1 MTYISTKLKKEISI
15 NKIITIHYFEYMKD
29 FIFHGE
35 SHDFWEFLY
44 VDKGSVL
51 VRAQDKQYELNAG
64 DIIFHRPNE
73 FHAIQSIG
81 NKAPNLVAISFICN
95 SPAMEFFYSKYCT
108 LFLEERALISNIIGE
123 ARNSFTTPLHLPA
136 IEEVKLSDDAPFGSQ
151 QLILLYL
158 EMFLI
163 NIKRNHLEVETPNI
177 VPLKI
182 ETPVNIASKSDRLKQ
197 IIQYMEYR
205 ICEQLTVKEICDE
218 TSLSRSALQSLFN
231 KEKGCGAIDY
241 FNHMKIERA
250 KEIIRDGTMNF
261 TEIAHF
267 LSYSSLQYFSKQF
280 KKATGMS
287 PLEYASSVKGITHA
301 LNPTSAKSVIPKPNN
316 NSK

>member
-15 NKIITIHYFEYMKD
+15 DAIITIHYFEYMKD
-29 FIFHGE
+29 FVFHGE

-51 VRAQDKQYELNAG
+51 VRAEDQQYELNAG

-81 NKAPNLVAISFICN
+81 KKAPNLVAISFICS
-95 SPAMEFFYSKYCT
+95 SPAMKFFHSKYCT
-108 LFLEERALISNIIGE
+108 LSLEERALISNIISE
-123 ARNSFTTPLHLPA
+123 AKQSFSTPLHVPA
-136 IEEVKLSDDAPFGSQ
+136 IEEVQIADDAPFGSE
-151 QLILLYL
+151 QLIQLYL

-163 NIKRNHLEVETPNI
+163 HIKRNHLEVETPNI
-177 VPLKI
+177 VPMKI
-182 ETPVNIASKSDRLKQ
+182 ETPVNIASKSDRLQQ
-197 IIQYMEYR
+197 IIQYMEFR
-205 ICEQLTVKEICDE
+205 ICEQLTVQEICDE
-218 TSLSRSALQSLFN
+218 TSLSRSALQALFN

-287 PLEYASSVKGITHA
+287 PLEYSSSVKGITHA
-301 LNPTSAKSVIPKPNN
+301 LNPTAAKTVLLK
-316 NSK
+316 K